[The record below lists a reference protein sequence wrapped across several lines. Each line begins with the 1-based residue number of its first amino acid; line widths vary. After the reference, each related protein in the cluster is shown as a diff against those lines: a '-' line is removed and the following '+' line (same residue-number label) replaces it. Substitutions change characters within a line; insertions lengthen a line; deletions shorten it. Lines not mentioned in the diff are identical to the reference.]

1 MDSKF
6 KTLAADE
13 DEKLVDAIRSS
24 AQQIWQAGL
33 GAFAIAEA
41 EGGKVFAKLV
51 KEGAEIQNRTRR
63 LAEIKVAGMTDSVS
77 KMADDVGRQASGSWN
92 KIEQVFEDRVS
103 STLATLGVPT
113 HKEMQALTER
123 VDALSQMLTGLSL
136 RAPAEA
142 SPAKRVVKKK
152 KALTTSGKMGARS
165 TSGVKKRA
173 VNASEDVHSGEL
185 SAGSAGAQE
194 SAVSGVSDASD
205 APDDS
210 VQAKVARVQA
220 AQAKSLSRSLP
231 RSDEA

>member
-113 HKEMQALTER
+113 SKEMQALTER
-123 VDALSQMLTGLSL
+123 VNRLSQMVAGLS
-136 RAPAEA
+136 AQTAAVADPV
-142 SPAKRVVKKK
+142 KRIVKRK
-152 KALTTSGKMGARS
+152 KALTTSGKMSARS

-173 VNASEDVHSGEL
+173 VNASEDVPSGKL
-185 SAGSAGAQE
+185 SAGSAGARE
-194 SAVSGVSDASD
+194 SAASGVSDVSD

>member
-13 DEKLVDAIRSS
+13 DEKLVDAVRSS

-51 KEGAEIQNRTRR
+51 REGAEMQNRTRR

-77 KMADDVGRQASGSWN
+77 KMADDVSKQASGSWN

-113 HKEMQALTER
+113 SKEMQALTER
-123 VDALSQMLTGLSL
+123 VNALSQMVSELSA
-136 RAPAEA
+136 RTSADAN
-142 SPAKRVVKKK
+142 PAKRVVKRK
-152 KALTTSGKMGARS
+152 KALSTSGKTGTRS
-165 TSGVKKRA
+165 VSGVKKRLE
-173 VNASEDVHSGEL
+173 NPSEGVRPGEL
-185 SAGSAGAQE
+185 SAGSAGASE
-194 SAVSGVSDASD
+194 SEVSDASN